1 MSLSVQGM
9 KDFIYPPMKNL
20 YDASQATKIFCENIC
35 EYINKNAVITY
46 SWSAINSSGNPDP
59 ITIFKTNSTGKGYI
73 ELSNITTIGAGINY
87 WCTQM
92 SFIIKTKMR
101 METPDTWVLAPML
114 FNQSGQLS
122 IVMGGETNFEIA
134 STNFCNQFLT
144 SFKSSF
150 LNPIPVSGIR
160 LNYSGTATMISIE

>member
-1 MSLSVQGM
+1 MALSVQGM

-20 YDASQATKIFCENIC
+20 YDASQATKTFCENIC

-46 SWSAINSSGNPDP
+46 SWTASNPSGDPDP
-59 ITIFKTNSTGKGYI
+59 ITVFKTNSTGKGYV
-73 ELSNITTIGAGINY
+73 ELSNITTIGAGVDY

-92 SFIIKTKMR
+92 SLVIKTKMQI
-101 METPDTWVLAPML
+101 EVPDTWILSPML
-114 FNQSGQLS
+114 FSQSGKIN
-122 IVMGGETNFEIA
+122 IVMSGETDFESA

-150 LNPIPVSGIR
+150 INTIPVSGKH
-160 LNYSGTATMISIE
+160 LSYTGSATMVSIV